1 MVVRL
6 GCGRARMHVRAD
18 EATSSCVC
26 VSVCVSNR
34 TYRLFMF
41 CQFDFSEAPNA
52 KGLEELIVS
61 DAGQCR
67 HGDRAGAPAAAAMAA
82 NADSATGATGAKS
95 AARGWGIGSR
105 ARARVSG
112 REGNSRTTKR
122 TVVFQLLDFSRVK

>member
-1 MVVRL
+1 
-6 GCGRARMHVRAD
+6 
-18 EATSSCVC
+18 
-26 VSVCVSNR
+26 
-34 TYRLFMF
+34 MF
-41 CQFDFSEAPNA
+41 CQFDFSKAPNA
-52 KGLEELIVS
+52 EGLEELIVS

-82 NADSATGATGAKS
+82 NADSATGATGAKKRG

-122 TVVFQLLDFSRVK
+122 TVVFQLLDFSRVKVI